1 MVNGDA
7 YCDVEK
13 AVDELLAERRA
24 EIEAMMKA
32 IMEENGVPLLLEP
45 DNEREKDKE
54 DMDMSE
60 AIATR
65 EEEETEK
72 EKEKEK
78 EKEIPVIVESKP
90 EEVPVKRSRFD
101 DTVGLHLKDRAN
113 RERAPTPTS
122 APLGT

>member
-1 MVNGDA
+1 
-7 YCDVEK
+7 
-13 AVDELLAERRA
+13 
-24 EIEAMMKA
+24 MMKA

-65 EEEETEK
+65 EEEET
-72 EKEKEK
+72 EKEK

-122 APLGT
+122 APLGI